1 MSENE
6 HDLFR
11 LEAIDN
17 QRDTGFA
24 TLILRR
30 RWLPLLALTVGM
42 AGVFALTIWVML
54 WSVGPVEN
62 LAQWIAA
69 RFAAFGRGG
78 Q

>member
-1 MSENE
+1 MSE

-24 TLILRR
+24 TVILRR
-30 RWLPLLALTVGM
+30 RWLPLLALTAGMVG
-42 AGVFALTIWVML
+42 VSALMIWVTL
-54 WSVGPVEN
+54 WSVGPVES
-62 LAQWIAA
+62 LAEWIAA

-78 Q
+78 R

>member
-24 TLILRR
+24 MLIVRR
-30 RWLPLLALTVGM
+30 RWLPLLALAVGM
-42 AGVFALTIWVML
+42 VGVFALTIWVTL

-62 LAQWIAA
+62 LAGWIAA
-69 RFAAFGRGG
+69 RFVAFGRGG